1 MVNKTINH
9 LQQRSGESM
18 ATSSRRILRPTICSV
33 SNGSLAVTPVVF
45 REIMSKKKLVASI
58 KTAQISGGYD
68 ETDIHSV
75 LAQSKNVWSMNR
87 KRSVRD
93 YEDLSEQAQSIAEK
107 SSADVTS
114 EQGHSCS
121 SLDYYYG
128 EKCYS
133 SYSFKMT
140 RRIRPLE
147 IRGISK
153 SSIDSLQPL
162 PERPEE
168 QVRLAYYGKL
178 PSTKQDSLD
187 ASDFEYRGLE
197 SPLPLDKES
206 ECLRESL
213 DSSRDQSELS
223 DSNTWSVCTG
233 NLTGRSSV
241 YSWGNDDEF
250 DRQASATVR
259 QMFDEIDELLF
270 EENESKEN
278 DPLTLECKEWSTNF
292 HHMRVVGSQLLS
304 PDDTGTQFIVTS
316 EKDRVGPYMRPDTA
330 ITAISLDDVT
340 AETLAATFNGLS
352 LSGQRIEPAIPP
364 SMHSSINSE
373 DNHSNP
379 YSHLEEEIYAADGDL
394 EEYFAYDTEFVEPW
408 DTAKDER
415 KSKRNKQCG
424 YPPVTPHASA
434 TDSLISEAFDR
445 LWIEAVQSLRALLL
459 LFTERSSGEYAK
471 SLLPAQVRQSENS
484 SVRTFSRDS
493 SFRTGNFSSQFG
505 FKSFYGAP
513 PHISDAMGLNELMLI
528 RSLSLRHRD
537 STAST
542 MAPRDEDYSAPMS
555 SHEQFRPVS
564 SNFPITKGFHN
575 NIGMHQSDHQ
585 LYGKMATAK
594 AYKRSG
600 RLQPLQPMDRIKTP
614 GTLDND
620 VIGEMVIGTRL
631 HTAGDHRAPINN
643 LPAFS
648 PQLWGAKNGALP
660 PIERPDSAET
670 LSSLAKDQTR
680 SPKQRQHVFNKR
692 ASSAAT
698 NETRR
703 TSHREKVAVF
713 PDSRPNTTHTFR
725 SDTPASETAKRLQ
738 TQEKTSNLST
748 GNHFPTSASEP
759 NENSIG
765 MIQGVSLALG
775 THHQSTKTVSFEED
789 VEEFNNFATWGS
801 GTPLLHQHHQK
812 RRRTNVR

>member
-1 MVNKTINH
+1 M
-9 LQQRSGESM
+9 LQNAVAERYKMGYHATRQNPFKPNPTSRMQRY
-18 ATSSRRILRPTICSV
+18 
-33 SNGSLAVTPVVF
+33 PV
-45 REIMSKKKLVASI
+45 L
-58 KTAQISGGYD
+58 
-68 ETDIHSV
+68 
-75 LAQSKNVWSMNR
+75 L
-87 KRSVRD
+87 
-93 YEDLSEQAQSIAEK
+93 L
-107 SSADVTS
+107 
-114 EQGHSCS
+114 QG
-121 SLDYYYG
+121 
-128 EKCYS
+128 
-133 SYSFKMT
+133 
-140 RRIRPLE
+140 
-147 IRGISK
+147 RGISK

-614 GTLDND
+614 GTLQDND

>member
-614 GTLDND
+614 GTLQDND

-725 SDTPASETAKRLQ
+725 VGQHISLGHTSE
-738 TQEKTSNLST
+738 
-748 GNHFPTSASEP
+748 
-759 NENSIG
+759 
-765 MIQGVSLALG
+765 
-775 THHQSTKTVSFEED
+775 
-789 VEEFNNFATWGS
+789 
-801 GTPLLHQHHQK
+801 
-812 RRRTNVR
+812 